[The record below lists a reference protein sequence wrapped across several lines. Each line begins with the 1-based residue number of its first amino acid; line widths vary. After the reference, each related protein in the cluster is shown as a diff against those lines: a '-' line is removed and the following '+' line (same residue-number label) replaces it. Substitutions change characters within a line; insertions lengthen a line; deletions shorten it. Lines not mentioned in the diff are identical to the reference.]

1 MSDEVKK
8 ENGNGEWQMPE
19 PVFRSSEGYTPKAAG
34 DAPDDDFPT
43 DPGFDDEA
51 PTETAN
57 KPDND
62 DHVQM
67 VRPKE
72 KTRVRHQKKKK
83 RGCLKSV
90 ALTVVVLILS
100 VALIIGTVIY
110 FVFYSG
116 PRGPF

>member
-1 MSDEVKK
+1 MSDEAKK
-8 ENGNGEWQMPE
+8 PGENGGEWQMPE
-19 PVFRSSEGYTPKAAG
+19 PVFRSSEGHTPRAIA
-34 DAPDDDFPT
+34 DDDFPT

-57 KPDND
+57 RPDSD
-62 DHVQM
+62 DHVQT

-83 RGCLKSV
+83 HGCLKSV
-90 ALTVVVLILS
+90 ALTIIVLVTS
-100 VALIIGTVIY
+100 VALIVGTVIY
-110 FVFYSG
+110 FIFYSG